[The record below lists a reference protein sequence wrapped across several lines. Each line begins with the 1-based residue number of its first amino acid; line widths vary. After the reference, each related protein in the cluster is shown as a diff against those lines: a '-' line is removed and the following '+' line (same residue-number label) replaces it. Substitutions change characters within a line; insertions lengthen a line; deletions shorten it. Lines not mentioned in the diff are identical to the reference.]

1 MNSFILIKSKLQS
14 NWFYYP
20 HFMGLDSPE
29 VKYFAQGHSQYEEN
43 MRFEPNNPTVE
54 LKLLSIMCY
63 SLS

>member
-1 MNSFILIKSKLQS
+1 
-14 NWFYYP
+14 
-20 HFMGLDSPE
+20 MGLDSPE